1 MKKLCFIIITMAIFI
16 GCSKTE
22 EEEPPSTL
30 TPQELI
36 LGEWDC
42 TSWTQDGAEL
52 IDNIEYYKMLYYLE
66 STGESFEFEYMTN
79 TDGQKWQGTYE
90 FQDNDTKLK
99 TNFASQWFWNGSDW
113 QASTP
118 DDDRIW
124 DIDKLT
130 DETLELSYI
139 VSTLG
144 GTEYEFKMIMKK

>member
-1 MKKLCFIIITMAIFI
+1 MAIFI